1 MNLDLI
7 LLDLDET
14 LLPTESLRDARHSQT
29 SLELLNVDGFDA
41 IRLHDGIAASLDALA
56 ALTRVGLVTS
66 SPRWY
71 VDQILAAHLPDY
83 KFVVQVT
90 YEDVEHIRPHPEPLF
105 LALSV
110 TGVNPQQALYVG
122 DADLDF
128 DACAAAGV
136 GFIGAGWADR
146 PTFPASAPWVRTPQD
161 LIELIGGRA

>member
-14 LLPTESLRDARHSQT
+14 LLPTDSLRDARHSHT
-29 SLELLNVDGFDA
+29 RLELLSVDGFDA
-41 IRLHDGIAASLDALA
+41 IRLHDGVAASLDALA

-71 VDQILAAHLPDY
+71 VDQILAAHLPDFV
-83 KFVVQVT
+83 FVVQVT
-90 YEDVEHIRPHPEPLF
+90 YEDVEHIKPHREPLV
-105 LALSV
+105 LALSMTSV
-110 TGVNPQQALYVG
+110 DPQRALYVG

-136 GFIGAGWADR
+136 EFIGAGWADH
-146 PTFPASAPWVRTPQD
+146 PTFPATAPWVRTPQD
-161 LIELIGGRA
+161 LVELIGSRA